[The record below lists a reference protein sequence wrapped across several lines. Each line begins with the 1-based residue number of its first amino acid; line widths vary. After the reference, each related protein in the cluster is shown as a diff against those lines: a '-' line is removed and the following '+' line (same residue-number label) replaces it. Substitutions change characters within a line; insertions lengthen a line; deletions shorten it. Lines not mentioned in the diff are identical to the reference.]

1 MVDLDNCDVIYISG
15 NDIYSYVYSSNTST
29 LLNAYFSGLT
39 PTAMDDIAHTSTKF
53 WQIKVGNTI
62 DEWDITLAPFGAT
75 YNRTI
80 TIPAPYNIYAALF
93 AINNTT
99 LISYDSASLQI
110 VELDITGLVATVTP
124 KFSAPLGRSFAIQDI
139 TYTTTGKLI
148 CPTFLGGQ
156 YYISQFDY
164 ATGTLEVDVPITPT
178 ISGPMNF
185 FVDSGSFYV
194 INFSGAVYNIGLSS
208 PYPITFTQNTGYPTK
223 GASQIASCVD
233 VVFSP
238 PPTPT
243 ITPTNTITPTPT
255 VTPGLYYAEGN
266 ILLPVGLPPG
276 TVVVDTNGNCWEI
289 IVESGTTTN
298 LTWNGEIYPS
308 GCTDCLAVH
317 PCTTPTLTPTNT
329 VTPTPT
335 PVPLC
340 IVSGDC
346 QPFLWAGSYP
356 LLYTFSSN
364 TTTNLSGYVPGG
376 WTTGESIGVSENYLF
391 TWSQVNETLYQYLIS
406 YCPFQITYACEYYMS
421 GYNFNLLAATVS
433 DTKVV
438 LGLNNDI
445 TEVDVDIITSAF
457 TATSLF
463 NPVSTLSGRIADNE
477 TLYTSTG
484 KLLLFTSYSSGGTNY
499 WLTQYDYPSGTVEVD
514 VDISSI
520 TTGSSPSTI
529 FVHNSQLYI
538 GLLNGNIYNV
548 GLTSPYTLTY
558 IQNTGQFTINSGQSA
573 TCANVNLT

>member
-62 DEWDITLAPFGAT
+62 DEWDITLVPFGAT

-80 TIPAPYNIYAALF
+80 TIPSPYNIYAALF
-93 AINNTT
+93 AINDTT

-164 ATGTLEVDVPITPT
+164 ATGLLEVDVPITPT

-185 FVDSGSFYV
+185 FVDSGNFYV

-208 PYPITFTQNTGYPTK
+208 PYTITNPQNTGYPTK

-255 VTPGLYYAEGN
+255 VTPGLYYDEGN

-335 PVPLC
+335 SEPLC
-340 IVSGDC
+340 VSSGAC
-346 QPFLWAGSYP
+346 EPFLWAGSTPY
-356 LLYTFSSN
+356 LYDFTAN
-364 TTTNLSGYVPGG
+364 TTTNLSPYVPSGF
-376 WTTGESIGVSENYLF
+376 TSGEPIGVSENYLF
-391 TWSQVNETLYQYLIS
+391 TWSEGSQELYQYQIT
-406 YCPFQITYACEYYMS
+406 YCPFSFSTVCTYNLS
-421 GYNFNLLAATVS
+421 GYSYNLLMATIN
-433 DTKVV
+433 DNTV
-438 LGLNNDI
+438 LLGGGNYIDQIDLNI
-445 TEVDVDIITSAF
+445 TACTASA
-457 TATSLF
+457 TTIF
-463 NPVSTLSGRIADNE
+463 NPVSTFPGRIADAE
-477 TLYTSTG
+477 MLYTSTG
-484 KLLLFTSYSSGGTNY
+484 KLICITETVTGSSY
-499 WLTQYDYPSGTVEVD
+499 WITQYSYPSGTVEVD
-514 VDISSI
+514 IDITAICSASTP
-520 TTGSSPSTI
+520 TTM
-529 FVHNSQLYI
+529 FVHNSLFYL
-538 GLLNGNIYNV
+538 GMLNGDIFNIQ
-548 GLTSPYTLTY
+548 LTSPYTQTY
-558 IQNTGQFTINSGQSA
+558 VQSSGQFTINSGQSA
-573 TCANVNLT
+573 TCANVNFT